1 MKLVYPQWLL
11 KTQLSPSCK
20 LNLCKSGRVVYPRHR
35 WLLKT
40 QLSTQLQVESVSG
53 RVVSPHWL
61 LKSQL
66 STQLQVEFV
75 QVRKGGLPTLVAEGQ
90 LSTQLQVESVQV
102 RKVPPLVRYFYG
114 NLSASRRG

>member
-75 QVRKGGLPTLVAEGQ
+75 QVRKGGLPPLVA
-90 LSTQLQVESVQV
+90 
-102 RKVPPLVRYFYG
+102 
-114 NLSASRRG
+114 